1 MKKTLCV
8 KDWRPPNR
16 SAAPRGTL
24 FTTTPGKLLTIMNKS
39 PDLVLTL
46 VIVFIVGAVM
56 TGISQSDLQLATMVQ
71 QVFQQ
76 LTG

>member
-1 MKKTLCV
+1 
-8 KDWRPPNR
+8 
-16 SAAPRGTL
+16 
-24 FTTTPGKLLTIMNKS
+24 LLTIMNKS